1 MKGKE
6 NHEKNNKQEKI
17 MKGIIA
23 KICQKER
30 EYRRKL
36 LWEYFWKRKGKEK
49 RVCSNYLEK
58 LKLKINLRIIQENR
72 NGHFKE
78 R

>member
-36 LWEYFWKRKGKEK
+36 LWEYF
-49 RVCSNYLEK
+49 
-58 LKLKINLRIIQENR
+58 
-72 NGHFKE
+72 
-78 R
+78 